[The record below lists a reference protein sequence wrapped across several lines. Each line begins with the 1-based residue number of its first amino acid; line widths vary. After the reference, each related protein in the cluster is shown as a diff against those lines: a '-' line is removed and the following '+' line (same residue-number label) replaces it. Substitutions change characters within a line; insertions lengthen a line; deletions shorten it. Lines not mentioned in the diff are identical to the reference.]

1 MENLLSHT
9 GIFFTMA
16 AVLTFEAILLR
27 LASEPEGGRE
37 VKARKGESHLGAF
50 IRENWYWLLLLFCA
64 LGALCC
70 AILRSCMIWI
80 NRIPSLLFGGWLCA
94 YGLLRFLANSIW
106 IRGFYKG
113 VSNVHCL
120 SLLSFPWVWKCHP
133 QWTAADTLP
142 TERLRIAWNGCTP
155 HSEKI
160 NKWKDLSLL
169 KRKASPKGYRVSLD
183 TSPDLSLKE
192 EFRPPY
198 TKRNCP
204 MWKVPVR
211 IPEVSGKNRWS
222 EKRSGTA

>member
-1 MENLLSHT
+1 MENLLSHA
-9 GIFFTMA
+9 GIFFT
-16 AVLTFEAILLR
+16 ILLR

-160 NKWKDLSLL
+160 NKWKYLSLL

-211 IPEVSGKNRWS
+211 IQEVPGKNRWS